1 LRIANR
7 QAAIENRQSP
17 WRNQLLTIRKAE
29 WRDVPA
35 LHRLIDYYAAEQ
47 VMLPRKLS
55 DLCENFPKFTV
66 AEMVGEPSGL
76 PQAEMVGEPCG
87 FPQVQIVGEPC
98 GFPQAKIVGQPS
110 GLPQASANG
119 NLLGCGALHFYSREV
134 AEIRS
139 LCVDPSLRSN
149 GIGRAIASALLDEA
163 ERSGLKTVFALT
175 TSPAFFRKLGFRE
188 VPRQRFPEKIRRDC
202 LHCDRYSTCQE
213 MTLSL
218 DLALRCFQEAESP
231 AETAEVSG

>member
-1 LRIANR
+1 LSIAGLPGLSNANR
-7 QAAIENRQSP
+7 QAVIEYRQP
-17 WRNQLLTIRKAE
+17 TARRNQLLTIRKAE

-35 LHRLIDYYAAEQ
+35 LYRLIDYYAAEQ
-47 VMLPRKLS
+47 VMLRRKLS

-66 AEMVGEPSGL
+66 AEIVREPSGL
-76 PQAEMVGEPCG
+76 PHTK
-87 FPQVQIVGEPC
+87 IVGE
-98 GFPQAKIVGQPS
+98 PS

-119 NLLGCGALHFYSREV
+119 NLLGCGALHFYSRGV

-149 GIGRAIASALLDEA
+149 GIGRAIANTLLDEA

-188 VPRQRFPEKIRRDC
+188 VPREKFPEKIRRDC

-231 AETAEVSG
+231 PETAEVSG